1 MANSPEDLDAWRARR
16 TGKPVDKTA
25 NAPGVPTNAGG
36 DPQAP
41 RMQRHPLEG
50 LTSLNPMGG
59 AGDLPPEDDDLENL
73 GGDPAPQNLE
83 QPTDAEREALRQQ
96 LAAANGRLGP
106 VQRQL
111 EEMRA
116 AMAAQQAQ
124 LAEAQRKVAEQ
135 EAARAALNARE
146 KAKSFDPLEGLT
158 REQIEMLDPAALALI
173 KHVGQSAYA
182 RASSEYKDPEEIVRQ
197 TLAARDAQS
206 RDRYIRTTAEALG
219 LYKLRED
226 PKFNSFLNEDDSA
239 GMLLNSFVSAPD
251 RDTAQ
256 TLEPRVRAMLKRF
269 EKQTAS
275 SPRSADP
282 QSHTSSHLNRNPGAS
297 GGGFKGAPMS
307 ADQVRQ
313 ISAQA
318 RAFSR
323 KGDHKKANELLASI
337 NN

>member
-1 MANSPEDLDAWRARR
+1 MAHTPEDLDAWRARR
-16 TGKPVDKTA
+16 TGKPVNSNDA
-25 NAPGVPTNAGG
+25 SGPGVPTNAGG
-36 DPQAP
+36 GPEAP
-41 RMQRHPLEG
+41 RAQRHPLEG
-50 LTSLNPMGG
+50 LTALNT
-59 AGDLPPEDDDLENL
+59 GDVVVDVVDE
-73 GGDPAPQNLE
+73 PQP
-83 QPTDAEREALRQQ
+83 PTDAERETLRQQ
-96 LAAANGRLGP
+96 LAAANGRIGP

-116 AMAAQQAQ
+116 TMAARDAQ
-124 LAEAQRKVAEQ
+124 LADAQRKLAEHD
-135 EAARAALNARE
+135 AARATQTARE
-146 KAKSFDPLEGLT
+146 KAKSFDPLEGLSA
-158 REQIEMLDPAALALI
+158 EQLDMLDPAALSLI

-206 RDRYIRTTAEALG
+206 RDRYIKTTAEALG
-219 LYKLRED
+219 LYKLRDD
-226 PKFNSFLNEDDSA
+226 PKFTSFLTDDDSA
-239 GMLLNSFVSAPD
+239 GMLLNSFVSASD

-282 QSHTSSHLNRNPGAS
+282 QSRTSSHLERNPGAPGS
-297 GGGFKGAPMS
+297 GARGAAQS

-313 ISAQA
+313 ITAEA

-323 KGDHKKANELLASI
+323 RGDHKRANELLASI
-337 NN
+337 HN

>member
-1 MANSPEDLDAWRARR
+1 MANTPEDLDAWRARR
-16 TGKPVDKTA
+16 TGRPVKTDDV
-25 NAPGVPTNAGG
+25 NAPSVPTNAGG
-36 DPQAP
+36 GPEAP

-59 AGDLPPEDDDLENL
+59 DNSAPDDDLT
-73 GGDPAPQNLE
+73 GGDPAPQHTE
-83 QPTDAEREALRQQ
+83 HQTDAEREALRQQ

-124 LAEAQRKVAEQ
+124 LAEAQRKLAEQ
-135 EAARAALNARE
+135 DAARATAAARE
-146 KAKSFDPLEGLT
+146 KAKNFDPLEGLSQ
-158 REQIEMLDPAALALI
+158 EQIEMLDPAALSLI

-182 RASSEYKDPEEIVRQ
+182 RASAEYKDPEEIVRQ

-206 RDRYIRTTAEALG
+206 RDRYIKTTAEAMG
-219 LYKLRED
+219 LYKLRDD
-226 PKFNSFLNEDDSA
+226 PQFNSFLNEDDSA

-256 TLEPRVRAMLKRF
+256 TLEPRVRAMLKRY

-275 SPRSADP
+275 SPRAADP
-282 QSHTSSHLNRNPGAS
+282 QSHTSSHLARNPGAS
-297 GGGFKGAPMS
+297 GGGFKGAPQT

-313 ISAQA
+313 ITAQA
-318 RAFSR
+318 RAFAR